1 MLTQNLISFH
11 LRLWMSLSPGNKPNR
26 QSCLMLVAQR
36 RKSLRPTKCSRPLR
50 IREQMKYIWTKW
62 NGEWIRSMNNKV
74 VSPPPPSEMLP
85 HPQHNNQLSTSSN
98 RIEWCINTKST
109 EKKHKEQLSPW
120 VGTHDINK
128 STQNQHQLPNKK
140 GIDPSHHGLKRKAS
154 PKLKGEWKSWGI
166 TKSCINL
173 KLTKYIHW
181 THRKSARSKRHFLVT
196 FSHLNQSEWYLRTV
210 RMSWL
215 RACERVDPTV
225 LMSST

>member
-1 MLTQNLISFH
+1 MVSELGQWITKLCLT
-11 LRLWMSLSPGNKPNR
+11 
-26 QSCLMLVAQR
+26 
-36 RKSLRPTKCSRPLR
+36 
-50 IREQMKYIWTKW
+50 
-62 NGEWIRSMNNKV
+62 
-74 VSPPPPSEMLP
+74 PPSEMLP

-181 THRKSARSKRHFLVT
+181 THRKSARSKRHFLASQPKRMVHT
-196 FSHLNQSEWYLRTV
+196 YSTYVMASRVWKGGSHGTYVEYVDTRAK
-210 RMSWL
+210 RMCGWEGS
-215 RACERVDPTV
+215 
-225 LMSST
+225 